1 MGKLVLVISL
11 VVLGLAIT
19 CNAATY
25 MVGDNSGWDISTD
38 LDTWA
43 QGKKFVV
50 GDLLLFQ
57 YSSSHSLEEVKKEDF
72 DSCNT
77 TNAAR
82 KFTNGNTTVPL
93 TEPGT
98 RYFVCGNQLHCL
110 GGMKLQVNVED
121 NHANPPIGA
130 PQAQPAGGTLTQPSS
145 KSNNPASA
153 IPTSA
158 GSRDQQA
165 LLHAFGSGSSAR
177 QVQIHLALQELAF
190 ADKIMAQFLKEAK
203 LISNELA
210 AAGTPLGKAEF
221 NANIFRLLP
230 TEYHPIIA
238 DVSARNDHLSFH
250 ELPAS
255 LSDRFPDTATSRRMA
270 PDLATLKIS
279 EEYKGRET
287 EKPWRET
294 QKPLLRGP
302 TEDGLYR
309 LPGVALQSL
318 CQGAQAFISEKVSV
332 EDWHAHLGHLH
343 YPFVVSVINSFQLP
357 VLPLQ

>member
-158 GSRDQQA
+158 GSVYGGRDCIVMAFLGFVATMFWVRDQQA

-250 ELPAS
+250 EL
-255 LSDRFPDTATSRRMA
+255 
-270 PDLATLKIS
+270 
-279 EEYKGRET
+279 
-287 EKPWRET
+287 
-294 QKPLLRGP
+294 
-302 TEDGLYR
+302 
-309 LPGVALQSL
+309 
-318 CQGAQAFISEKVSV
+318 
-332 EDWHAHLGHLH
+332 
-343 YPFVVSVINSFQLP
+343 
-357 VLPLQ
+357 